1 MNGSPNMQITPDVN
15 QALANAN
22 IPLSP
27 ALTQYFQQNVTP
39 YLDQLQYQMYQTQVS
54 LQDTLQFF
62 VNQNRCQLAEIDR
75 LKQVRQTMP
84 RMFCERQIDG
94 YGVCIDHGNQTLV
107 GKLRIRS
114 VHHCYIDKDGYRKEL
129 LYVLY
134 SSMDDNIHSAVVPRD
149 KLASKNLLPLF
160 ESFQWVCKS
169 KAMANDYVAHCINN
183 FAQKRILYIS
193 EYPGFS
199 FVKSKEGST
208 LVQFCCNRNQ
218 FGMNPLKHCS
228 PYFTKKVLPSTKDRP
243 LGIKGICEKY
253 LDTDKKMMLFV
264 FSLCGLL
271 SSFFREEKYS
281 TERILTISA
290 PDAASERFATLLMQI
305 FNRGTKPLTL
315 CSNKSAVKTEL
326 LHAKDETVILSDRSI
341 IDDDKK
347 RTEMLQHILTEN
359 DSMDC
364 QPHNLAI
371 FSTHAQYLLPPEK
384 KICLTLPENFAP
396 AMTKEEE
403 AEMCDDLNY
412 LINTIA
418 SYICKNYE
426 LFRDRFKQNFIDIF
440 NSEFEQYSPYF
451 QGKSKEIITAGAL
464 LDTVYFCVIDCILDF
479 DSQPIAPLIYSILYD
494 SQTVSGTS
502 EDAVSEHFIAALND
516 AIRSGKLKILQ
527 HSKEMDFQ
535 EGTNQLIVKDKLL
548 ILEES
553 AIENV
558 LIPSMR
564 TADNTCR
571 ILKCLKACEYLHAT
585 KKNRYPLVV
594 YSHHRSLRPALI
606 ALKSDRILD
615 SDVELMIEESRYA
628 EWYSTAP
635 APEHFIPL
643 TENRIGGVS
652 YQVFDEKRK
661 DNMHF
666 FALGKS
672 GSGKTHCLTERMV
685 SLQKL
690 HRPVIVFDTSESF
703 TEEEIL
709 EKLSV
714 GCGETAEKKVQAYI
728 AEHITFHR
736 IEEDGIPVDL
746 LKLGDSGNGE
756 DTIRKIESIVESHNP
771 NMGSKQQAAV
781 HAAISDMIQ
790 KGNVDMTS
798 LYEVLTSEQIPYDLA
813 DQLAD
818 TLSFFVNFK
827 ANDRDWG
834 ELIEES
840 KDIIIISTKAV
851 RSNGGSGLIDM
862 LLMSLYYYQQAH
874 GEKQLSVF
882 IDEIRT
888 QNLSTKGPIAKILT
902 ESRKNRMSLNFATQ
916 FLPKS
921 AQVREIMDN
930 AAIHAF
936 FPLDD
941 RTAASAAKLL
951 NIDPQALTLLETGE
965 CYIKGT
971 FYNQN
976 RQKAIPGILHGTTYR
991 NFKKAK
997 PKLHKRPFIDVPCFD
1012 EKRCNFPPAKN

>member
-1 MNGSPNMQITPDVN
+1 MNGMYGMSTAEQLIAINHMQVAANHAVPSGAMPFQEVLRVYGEDQIT
-15 QALANAN
+15 
-22 IPLSP
+22 
-27 ALTQYFQQNVTP
+27 
-39 YLDQLQYQMYQTQVS
+39 
-54 LQDTLQFF
+54 
-62 VNQNRCQLAEIDR
+62 
-75 LKQVRQTMP
+75 
-84 RMFCERQIDG
+84 
-94 YGVCIDHGNQTLV
+94 GVGSCIDYEKRKIKRI
-107 GKLRIRS
+107 GKLRIHS
-114 VHHCYIDKDGYRKEL
+114 IHHCYIDKDGQRKEF
-129 LYVLY
+129 LYVSY
-134 SSMDDNIHSAVVPRD
+134 SSMDDSTHLAVVPCD

-160 ESFQWVCKS
+160 EAFQWVCKS
-169 KAMANDYVAHCINN
+169 KAMANDYIAYCIHC
-183 FAQKRILYIS
+183 FLPKSTQYFP
-193 EYPGFS
+193 EYAGFS
-199 FVKSKEGST
+199 FIEQSENST
-208 LVQFCCNRNQ
+208 FIRFDCNRKC
-218 FGMNPLKHCS
+218 FDMKLLKHCS

-243 LGIKGICEKY
+243 LGIKEICEKY

-281 TERILTISA
+281 MERILTISA

-359 DSMDC
+359 DNMDC

-396 AMTKEEE
+396 AMTMEEE
-403 AEMCDDLNY
+403 AEMCDNLNY
-412 LINTIA
+412 LVNIII
-418 SYICKNYE
+418 SRICKSYTV
-426 LFRDRFKQNFIDIF
+426 LPGSFRDEFHEQIDLYT
-440 NSEFEQYSPYF
+440 SYF

-464 LDTVYFCVIDCILDF
+464 LDTVYSCMIACFLEF
-479 DSQPIAPLIYSILYD
+479 DSQPITPLIYSILYN

-502 EDAVSEHFIAALND
+502 EDAVSEQFIAALND

-535 EGTNQLIVKDKLL
+535 EGTNRLIVKDKLL

-594 YSHHRSLRPALI
+594 YSNHRSLRPALI

-628 EWYSTAP
+628 EWYSTAT
-635 APEHFIPL
+635 APKHFIPL

>member
-1 MNGSPNMQITPDVN
+1 MNGMYGMSTAEQLIAINHMQVAANHAVPSGAMPFQEVLRVYGEDQIT
-15 QALANAN
+15 
-22 IPLSP
+22 
-27 ALTQYFQQNVTP
+27 
-39 YLDQLQYQMYQTQVS
+39 
-54 LQDTLQFF
+54 
-62 VNQNRCQLAEIDR
+62 
-75 LKQVRQTMP
+75 
-84 RMFCERQIDG
+84 
-94 YGVCIDHGNQTLV
+94 GVGSCIDYEKRKIKRI
-107 GKLRIRS
+107 GKLRIHS
-114 VHHCYIDKDGYRKEL
+114 IHHCYIDKDGQRKEF
-129 LYVLY
+129 LYVSY
-134 SSMDDNIHSAVVPRD
+134 SSMDDSTHLAVVPCD

-160 ESFQWVCKS
+160 ESFQWMCKS
-169 KAMANDYVAHCINN
+169 KAMANDYIAYCIRC
-183 FAQKRILYIS
+183 FPPKSTQYFP
-193 EYPGFS
+193 EYAGFS
-199 FVKSKEGST
+199 FIEQSENST
-208 LVQFCCNRNQ
+208 SIRFDCNRKY
-218 FGMNPLKHCS
+218 FDMKLLKHCS
-228 PYFTKKVLPSTKDRP
+228 PYFTKKVLPSIKDRP

-281 TERILTISA
+281 MERILTISA

-359 DSMDC
+359 DNMDC

-396 AMTKEEE
+396 AMTTEEE
-403 AEMCDDLNY
+403 AEMCNDLNY
-412 LINTIA
+412 LVNIII
-418 SYICKNYE
+418 SRICKSYTV
-426 LFRDRFKQNFIDIF
+426 LPGSFRDEFHEQIDLYT
-440 NSEFEQYSPYF
+440 SYF
-451 QGKSKEIITAGAL
+451 QGKSKEMIAAGAL
-464 LDTVYFCVIDCILDF
+464 LDTVYSCMIAYFLEF
-479 DSQPIAPLIYSILYD
+479 DSQPITMLIRSVLSD

-516 AIRSGKLKILQ
+516 AIRSGKLKILR

-553 AIENV
+553 AMENV

-594 YSHHRSLRPALI
+594 YSNHRSLRPALI

-714 GCGETAEKKVQAYI
+714 GCGETAEKDVRAYI

-746 LKLGDSGNGE
+746 LKLDDSGNGE

-790 KGNVDMTS
+790 KGNVNMTS
-798 LYEVLTSEQIPYDLA
+798 LYKVLTSEQIPYDLA

-921 AQVREIMDN
+921 TQVREIMDN

-991 NFKKAK
+991 NFKKSK
-997 PKLHKRPFIDVPCFD
+997 PESSSHSFIDVPCFD

>member
-1 MNGSPNMQITPDVN
+1 MNGMYGMSTAEQLIAINHMQVAANHAVPSGAMPFQEVLRVYGEDQIT
-15 QALANAN
+15 
-22 IPLSP
+22 
-27 ALTQYFQQNVTP
+27 
-39 YLDQLQYQMYQTQVS
+39 
-54 LQDTLQFF
+54 
-62 VNQNRCQLAEIDR
+62 
-75 LKQVRQTMP
+75 
-84 RMFCERQIDG
+84 
-94 YGVCIDHGNQTLV
+94 GVGSCIDYEKRKIKRI
-107 GKLRIRS
+107 GKLRIHS
-114 VHHCYIDKDGYRKEL
+114 IHHCYIDKDGQRKEF
-129 LYVLY
+129 LYVSY
-134 SSMDDNIHSAVVPRD
+134 SSMDDSTHLAVVPCD

-160 ESFQWVCKS
+160 EAFQWVCKS
-169 KAMANDYVAHCINN
+169 KAMANDYIAYCIHC
-183 FAQKRILYIS
+183 FLPKSTQYFP
-193 EYPGFS
+193 EYAGFS
-199 FVKSKEGST
+199 FIEQSENST
-208 LVQFCCNRNQ
+208 FIRFDCNRKC
-218 FGMNPLKHCS
+218 FDMKLLKHCS

-271 SSFFREEKYS
+271 SSFFRKEKYS
-281 TERILTISA
+281 MERILTISA

-359 DSMDC
+359 DNMDC

-396 AMTKEEE
+396 AMTTEEE

-412 LINTIA
+412 LVNIII
-418 SYICKNYE
+418 SRICKSYTV
-426 LFRDRFKQNFIDIF
+426 LPGSFRDEFHEQIDLYT
-440 NSEFEQYSPYF
+440 SYF
-451 QGKSKEIITAGAL
+451 QGKSKEIIAAGAL
-464 LDTVYFCVIDCILDF
+464 LDTVYFCVINCILEF
-479 DSQPIAPLIYSILYD
+479 DSQPITPLIYSILYD

-502 EDAVSEHFIAALND
+502 EDAVSEQFIAALND
-516 AIRSGKLKILQ
+516 AIRSGKLKILR

-553 AIENV
+553 AMENV

-594 YSHHRSLRPALI
+594 YSNHRSLRPALI

-643 TENRIGGVS
+643 TENCIGGVS

-714 GCGETAEKKVQAYI
+714 GCGETAEQDVRAYI
-728 AEHITFHR
+728 AKHITFHR

-790 KGNVDMTS
+790 NGNVDMAS

-840 KDIIIISTKAV
+840 KDIIIISTKDYT
-851 RSNGGSGLIDM
+851 SI
-862 LLMSLYYYQQAH
+862 
-874 GEKQLSVF
+874 
-882 IDEIRT
+882 
-888 QNLSTKGPIAKILT
+888 IL
-902 ESRKNRMSLNFATQ
+902 F
-916 FLPKS
+916 
-921 AQVREIMDN
+921 
-930 AAIHAF
+930 
-936 FPLDD
+936 
-941 RTAASAAKLL
+941 
-951 NIDPQALTLLETGE
+951 
-965 CYIKGT
+965 
-971 FYNQN
+971 
-976 RQKAIPGILHGTTYR
+976 
-991 NFKKAK
+991 
-997 PKLHKRPFIDVPCFD
+997 HK
-1012 EKRCNFPPAKN
+1012 

>member
-1 MNGSPNMQITPDVN
+1 MNGMYGMSTAEQLIAINHMQVAANHAVPSGAMPFQEVLRVYGEDQIT
-15 QALANAN
+15 
-22 IPLSP
+22 
-27 ALTQYFQQNVTP
+27 
-39 YLDQLQYQMYQTQVS
+39 
-54 LQDTLQFF
+54 
-62 VNQNRCQLAEIDR
+62 
-75 LKQVRQTMP
+75 
-84 RMFCERQIDG
+84 
-94 YGVCIDHGNQTLV
+94 GVGSCIDQEKRKIKRI
-107 GKLRIRS
+107 GKLRIHS
-114 VHHCYIDKDGYRKEL
+114 IHHCYIDKDGQRKEF
-129 LYVLY
+129 LYVSY
-134 SSMDDNIHSAVVPRD
+134 SSMDDSTHLAVVPCD

-160 ESFQWVCKS
+160 ESFQWMCKS
-169 KAMANDYVAHCINN
+169 KAMANDYIAYCIRC
-183 FAQKRILYIS
+183 FPPKSTQYFP
-193 EYPGFS
+193 EYAGFS
-199 FVKSKEGST
+199 FIEQSENST
-208 LVQFCCNRNQ
+208 SIRFDCNRKC
-218 FGMNPLKHCS
+218 FDMKLLKHCS

-281 TERILTISA
+281 MERILTISA

-315 CSNKSAVKTEL
+315 CSNKSAVKMEL

-396 AMTKEEE
+396 AMTTEEE

-412 LINTIA
+412 LVNFII
-418 SYICKNYE
+418 SCICKSYTV
-426 LFRDRFKQNFIDIF
+426 LPGAFRDEFHEQIDLYT
-440 NSEFEQYSPYF
+440 SYF
-451 QGKSKEIITAGAL
+451 QDKSKEIITAGAL
-464 LDTVYFCVIDCILDF
+464 LDTVYSCMIACFLDF
-479 DSQPIAPLIYSILYD
+479 DSQPIAPLIYPILYD

-516 AIRSGKLKILQ
+516 AIRSGKLKILR

-594 YSHHRSLRPALI
+594 YSNHRSLRPALI

-643 TENRIGGVS
+643 TENCIGGVS

-714 GCGETAEKKVQAYI
+714 GCGETAEQDVRAYI
-728 AEHITFHR
+728 AKHITFHR

-790 KGNVDMTS
+790 KGNVDMAS

-840 KDIIIISTKAV
+840 KDIII
-851 RSNGGSGLIDM
+851 
-862 LLMSLYYYQQAH
+862 
-874 GEKQLSVF
+874 
-882 IDEIRT
+882 
-888 QNLSTKGPIAKILT
+888 
-902 ESRKNRMSLNFATQ
+902 
-916 FLPKS
+916 
-921 AQVREIMDN
+921 
-930 AAIHAF
+930 
-936 FPLDD
+936 
-941 RTAASAAKLL
+941 
-951 NIDPQALTLLETGE
+951 
-965 CYIKGT
+965 
-971 FYNQN
+971 
-976 RQKAIPGILHGTTYR
+976 
-991 NFKKAK
+991 KK
-997 PKLHKRPFIDVPCFD
+997 H
-1012 EKRCNFPPAKN
+1012 

>member
-1 MNGSPNMQITPDVN
+1 MNGMYGMSTAEQLIAINHMQVAANHAVPSGAMPFQEVLRVYGEDQIT
-15 QALANAN
+15 
-22 IPLSP
+22 
-27 ALTQYFQQNVTP
+27 
-39 YLDQLQYQMYQTQVS
+39 
-54 LQDTLQFF
+54 
-62 VNQNRCQLAEIDR
+62 
-75 LKQVRQTMP
+75 
-84 RMFCERQIDG
+84 
-94 YGVCIDHGNQTLV
+94 GVGSCIDYEKRKIKRI
-107 GKLRIRS
+107 GKLRIHS
-114 VHHCYIDKDGYRKEL
+114 IHHCYIDKDGQRKEF
-129 LYVLY
+129 LYVSY
-134 SSMDDNIHSAVVPRD
+134 SSMDDSTHLAVVPCD

-160 ESFQWVCKS
+160 ESFQWMCKS
-169 KAMANDYVAHCINN
+169 KAMANDYIAYCIRC
-183 FAQKRILYIS
+183 FPPQSTQYFP
-193 EYPGFS
+193 EYAGFS
-199 FVKSKEGST
+199 FIEQSENST
-208 LVQFCCNRNQ
+208 FIRFDCNRKC
-218 FGMNPLKHCS
+218 FDMKLLKHCS

-281 TERILTISA
+281 MERILTISA

-359 DSMDC
+359 DNMDC

-384 KICLTLPENFAP
+384 KICLTLPKNFAP
-396 AMTKEEE
+396 AMTTEEE

-412 LINTIA
+412 LVNIII
-418 SYICKNYE
+418 SRICKSYTV
-426 LFRDRFKQNFIDIF
+426 LPGSFRDEFHEQIDLYT
-440 NSEFEQYSPYF
+440 SYF
-451 QGKSKEIITAGAL
+451 QGKSKEIITASAL
-464 LDTVYFCVIDCILDF
+464 LDTVYSCMIACFLEF
-479 DSQPIAPLIYSILYD
+479 DSQPITMLIRSVLSD

-502 EDAVSEHFIAALND
+502 EDAVSEHFIAALNY
-516 AIRSGKLKILQ
+516 AIRSGKLKILR

-553 AIENV
+553 AMENV

-635 APEHFIPL
+635 VPEHFIPL

>member
-1 MNGSPNMQITPDVN
+1 MNGMYGMYGMSTAEQLIAINHMQVAANHAVPSGAMPFQEVLRVYGEDQIT
-15 QALANAN
+15 
-22 IPLSP
+22 
-27 ALTQYFQQNVTP
+27 
-39 YLDQLQYQMYQTQVS
+39 
-54 LQDTLQFF
+54 
-62 VNQNRCQLAEIDR
+62 
-75 LKQVRQTMP
+75 
-84 RMFCERQIDG
+84 
-94 YGVCIDHGNQTLV
+94 GVGSCIDYEKRKIKRI

-114 VHHCYIDKDGYRKEL
+114 VHHCYIDKDGQRKEF
-129 LYVLY
+129 LYVSY
-134 SSMDDNIHSAVVPRD
+134 SSMDDSTHLAVVPCD

-160 ESFQWVCKS
+160 ESFQWMCKS
-169 KAMANDYVAHCINN
+169 KAMANDYIAYCIRC
-183 FAQKRILYIS
+183 FPPKSTQYFP
-193 EYPGFS
+193 EYAGFS
-199 FVKSKEGST
+199 FIEQSENST
-208 LVQFCCNRNQ
+208 SIRFDCNRKC
-218 FGMNPLKHCS
+218 FDMKLLKHCS

-281 TERILTISA
+281 MERILTISA

-315 CSNKSAVKTEL
+315 CSNKSAVKMEL

-359 DSMDC
+359 DNMDC

-396 AMTKEEE
+396 AMTTEEE

-412 LINTIA
+412 LVNFII
-418 SYICKNYE
+418 SCICKSYTV
-426 LFRDRFKQNFIDIF
+426 LPGAFRDEFHEQIDLYT
-440 NSEFEQYSPYF
+440 SYF
-451 QGKSKEIITAGAL
+451 QGKSKEMIAAGAL
-464 LDTVYFCVIDCILDF
+464 LDTVYFCVIACFLEF
-479 DSQPIAPLIYSILYD
+479 DSQPITMLIRSVLSD

-502 EDAVSEHFIAALND
+502 EDAVSEQFIAALND
-516 AIRSGKLKILQ
+516 AIRSGKLKILR

-553 AIENV
+553 AMENV

-714 GCGETAEKKVQAYI
+714 GCGETAEQDVRAYI
-728 AEHITFHR
+728 AKHITFHR

-790 KGNVDMTS
+790 KGNVDMAS

-840 KDIIIISTKAV
+840 KDIII
-851 RSNGGSGLIDM
+851 
-862 LLMSLYYYQQAH
+862 
-874 GEKQLSVF
+874 
-882 IDEIRT
+882 
-888 QNLSTKGPIAKILT
+888 
-902 ESRKNRMSLNFATQ
+902 
-916 FLPKS
+916 
-921 AQVREIMDN
+921 
-930 AAIHAF
+930 
-936 FPLDD
+936 
-941 RTAASAAKLL
+941 
-951 NIDPQALTLLETGE
+951 
-965 CYIKGT
+965 
-971 FYNQN
+971 
-976 RQKAIPGILHGTTYR
+976 
-991 NFKKAK
+991 KK
-997 PKLHKRPFIDVPCFD
+997 H
-1012 EKRCNFPPAKN
+1012 

>member
-1 MNGSPNMQITPDVN
+1 MNGMYGMSTAEQLIAINHMQVAANHAVPSGAMPFQEVLRVYGEDQIT
-15 QALANAN
+15 
-22 IPLSP
+22 
-27 ALTQYFQQNVTP
+27 
-39 YLDQLQYQMYQTQVS
+39 
-54 LQDTLQFF
+54 
-62 VNQNRCQLAEIDR
+62 
-75 LKQVRQTMP
+75 
-84 RMFCERQIDG
+84 
-94 YGVCIDHGNQTLV
+94 GVGSCIDYEKRKIKRI
-107 GKLRIRS
+107 GKLRIHS
-114 VHHCYIDKDGYRKEL
+114 IHHCYIDKDGQRKEF
-129 LYVLY
+129 LYVSY
-134 SSMDDNIHSAVVPRD
+134 SSMDDSTHLAVVPCD

-160 ESFQWVCKS
+160 ESFQWMCKS
-169 KAMANDYVAHCINN
+169 KAMANDYIAYCIRC
-183 FAQKRILYIS
+183 FPPQSTQYFP
-193 EYPGFS
+193 EYAGFS
-199 FVKSKEGST
+199 FIEQSENST
-208 LVQFCCNRNQ
+208 FIRFDCNRKC
-218 FGMNPLKHCS
+218 FDMKLLKHCS

-253 LDTDKKMMLFV
+253 HDTDKKMMLFV

-281 TERILTISA
+281 MERILTISA

-359 DSMDC
+359 DNMDC

-384 KICLTLPENFAP
+384 KICLTLPKNFAP
-396 AMTKEEE
+396 AMTTEEE

-412 LINTIA
+412 LVNIII
-418 SYICKNYE
+418 SRICKSYTV
-426 LFRDRFKQNFIDIF
+426 LPGSFRDEFHEQIDLYT
-440 NSEFEQYSPYF
+440 SYF
-451 QGKSKEIITAGAL
+451 QGKSKEIITASAL
-464 LDTVYFCVIDCILDF
+464 LDTVYSCMIACFLEF
-479 DSQPIAPLIYSILYD
+479 DSQPITMLIRSVLSD

-516 AIRSGKLKILQ
+516 AIRSGKLKILR

-553 AIENV
+553 AMENV

-635 APEHFIPL
+635 VPEHFIPL

>member
-1 MNGSPNMQITPDVN
+1 MNGMYGMSTAEQLIAINHMQVAANHAVPSGAMPFQEVLKVYGEDQITG
-15 QALANAN
+15 
-22 IPLSP
+22 I
-27 ALTQYFQQNVTP
+27 
-39 YLDQLQYQMYQTQVS
+39 
-54 LQDTLQFF
+54 
-62 VNQNRCQLAEIDR
+62 
-75 LKQVRQTMP
+75 
-84 RMFCERQIDG
+84 G
-94 YGVCIDHGNQTLV
+94 GCIDYEKRKIKRI
-107 GKLRIRS
+107 GKLRIYS
-114 VHHCYIDKDGYRKEL
+114 ICHCYIDKDGQRKEF
-129 LYVLY
+129 LYVSY
-134 SSMDDNIHSAVVPRD
+134 SSMDDSTHLAVVPCD

-160 ESFQWVCKS
+160 ESFQWMCKS
-169 KAMANDYVAHCINN
+169 KAMANDYIAY
-183 FAQKRILYIS
+183 YIRCFPPKS
-193 EYPGFS
+193 TQYFPEYAGFS
-199 FVKSKEGST
+199 FIEQSENST
-208 LVQFCCNRNQ
+208 SIRFDCNRKC
-218 FGMNPLKHCS
+218 FDMKLLKHCS

-281 TERILTISA
+281 MERILTISA

-359 DSMDC
+359 DNMDC

-403 AEMCDDLNY
+403 AEMCEDLNY
-412 LINTIA
+412 LVNIII
-418 SYICKNYE
+418 SRICKSYTV
-426 LFRDRFKQNFIDIF
+426 LPGAFRDEFHEQIDLYT
-440 NSEFEQYSPYF
+440 SYF
-451 QGKSKEIITAGAL
+451 QGKSKEIIAAGAVL
-464 LDTVYFCVIDCILDF
+464 NTVYFCVINCILDF

>member
-1 MNGSPNMQITPDVN
+1 MNGMYGMSDAERLIAVNHMQVAANHAVPSGAMPFQEVLRVYGEDQIT
-15 QALANAN
+15 
-22 IPLSP
+22 
-27 ALTQYFQQNVTP
+27 
-39 YLDQLQYQMYQTQVS
+39 
-54 LQDTLQFF
+54 
-62 VNQNRCQLAEIDR
+62 
-75 LKQVRQTMP
+75 
-84 RMFCERQIDG
+84 
-94 YGVCIDHGNQTLV
+94 GVGICIDYEKRKRI
-107 GKLRIRS
+107 GKLRIHS
-114 VHHCYIDKDGYRKEL
+114 IHHCYIDKDGQRKEF
-129 LYVLY
+129 LYVSY
-134 SSMDDNIHSAVVPRD
+134 SSMDDSTHLAVVPCD

-160 ESFQWVCKS
+160 EAFQWVCKS
-169 KAMANDYVAHCINN
+169 KAMANDYIAYCIHC
-183 FAQKRILYIS
+183 FLPKSTQYFP
-193 EYPGFS
+193 EYAGFS
-199 FVKSKEGST
+199 FIEQSENST
-208 LVQFCCNRNQ
+208 FIRFDCNRKC
-218 FGMNPLKHCS
+218 FDMKLLKHCS

-271 SSFFREEKYS
+271 SSFFRKEKYS
-281 TERILTISA
+281 MERILTISA

-359 DSMDC
+359 DNMDC

-403 AEMCDDLNY
+403 AEMCEDLNY
-412 LINTIA
+412 LVNIII
-418 SYICKNYE
+418 SRICKSYTV
-426 LFRDRFKQNFIDIF
+426 LPGSFRDEFHEQIDLYT
-440 NSEFEQYSPYF
+440 SYF
-451 QGKSKEIITAGAL
+451 QGKSKEIIAAGAL
-464 LDTVYFCVIDCILDF
+464 LDTVYFCVINCILEF
-479 DSQPIAPLIYSILYD
+479 DSQPITPLIYSILYD

-502 EDAVSEHFIAALND
+502 EDAVSEQFIAALND
-516 AIRSGKLKILQ
+516 AIRSGKLKILR

-553 AIENV
+553 AMENV

-628 EWYSTAP
+628 EWYSTAT

-709 EKLSV
+709 EKLSM
-714 GCGETAEKKVQAYI
+714 GCGETAEKDVRAYI

-771 NMGSKQQAAV
+771 NMRSKQQAAV

-790 KGNVDMTS
+790 NGNVDMAS

-813 DQLAD
+813 DQLTD

>member
-1 MNGSPNMQITPDVN
+1 MYGMSTAEQLIAINHMQVAANHAVPSGAIPFQEVLRVYGEDQIT
-15 QALANAN
+15 
-22 IPLSP
+22 
-27 ALTQYFQQNVTP
+27 
-39 YLDQLQYQMYQTQVS
+39 
-54 LQDTLQFF
+54 
-62 VNQNRCQLAEIDR
+62 
-75 LKQVRQTMP
+75 
-84 RMFCERQIDG
+84 
-94 YGVCIDHGNQTLV
+94 GVGSCIDYEKRKIKRI
-107 GKLRIRS
+107 GKLRIHN
-114 VHHCYIDKDGYRKEL
+114 VCHCYIDKDGQRKEF
-129 LYVLY
+129 LYVSY
-134 SSMDDNIHSAVVPRD
+134 SSMDDSTHLAVVPCD

-160 ESFQWVCKS
+160 ESFQWMCKS
-169 KAMANDYVAHCINN
+169 KAMANDYIAYCIRC
-183 FAQKRILYIS
+183 FPPKSTQYFP
-193 EYPGFS
+193 EYAGFS
-199 FVKSKEGST
+199 FIEQSENST
-208 LVQFCCNRNQ
+208 SIRFDCNRKC
-218 FGMNPLKHCS
+218 FDMKLRKHCS
-228 PYFTKKVLPSTKDRP
+228 PYFTKKVLPSIKDRP

-281 TERILTISA
+281 MERILTISA

-359 DSMDC
+359 DNMDC

-396 AMTKEEE
+396 AMTTEEE

-412 LINTIA
+412 LVNIII
-418 SYICKNYE
+418 SRICKSYTV
-426 LFRDRFKQNFIDIF
+426 LPGSFRDEFHEQIDLYT
-440 NSEFEQYSPYF
+440 SYF
-451 QGKSKEIITAGAL
+451 QGKSKEMIAAGAL
-464 LDTVYFCVIDCILDF
+464 LDTVYSCMIAYFLEF
-479 DSQPIAPLIYSILYD
+479 DSQPITMLIRSVLSD

-502 EDAVSEHFIAALND
+502 EDAVSEQFIAALND
-516 AIRSGKLKILQ
+516 AIRSGKLKILR

-594 YSHHRSLRPALI
+594 YSNHRSLRPALI

-714 GCGETAEKKVQAYI
+714 GCGETAEKDVRAYI

-746 LKLGDSGNGE
+746 LKLGDSGNLE

-790 KGNVDMTS
+790 NGNVDMAS

-834 ELIEES
+834 KLIEES

-921 AQVREIMDN
+921 TQVREIMDN

-951 NIDPQALTLLETGE
+951 QVDSKELTLLETGE

-991 NFKKAK
+991 NFKKSK
-997 PKLHKRPFIDVPCFD
+997 PESSSHSFIDVPCFD

>member
-1 MNGSPNMQITPDVN
+1 MNGMYGMSTAEQLIAINHMQVAANHAVPSGAMPFQEVLRVYGEDQIT
-15 QALANAN
+15 
-22 IPLSP
+22 
-27 ALTQYFQQNVTP
+27 
-39 YLDQLQYQMYQTQVS
+39 
-54 LQDTLQFF
+54 
-62 VNQNRCQLAEIDR
+62 
-75 LKQVRQTMP
+75 
-84 RMFCERQIDG
+84 
-94 YGVCIDHGNQTLV
+94 GVGNCIDYEKRKIKRI
-107 GKLRIRS
+107 GKLRIHS
-114 VHHCYIDKDGYRKEL
+114 IHHCYIDKDGQRKEF
-129 LYVLY
+129 LYVSY
-134 SSMDDNIHSAVVPRD
+134 SSMDDSTHLAVVPRD

-199 FVKSKEGST
+199 FVKSK

-218 FGMNPLKHCS
+218 FGMNLLKHCS

-281 TERILTISA
+281 MERILTISA

-359 DSMDC
+359 DNMDC

-412 LINTIA
+412 LVNIIV
-418 SYICKNYE
+418 SHICKNYE
-426 LFRDRFKQNFIDIF
+426 LFRDRFKQSFIDIF
-440 NSEFEQYSPYF
+440 NSEFKQYSPYF

-479 DSQPIAPLIYSILYD
+479 DSQPIAPLIYPILYD

-516 AIRSGKLKILQ
+516 AIRSGKLKILR

-672 GSGKTHCLTERMV
+672 GSGKTHCLTKRMV

-714 GCGETAEKKVQAYI
+714 GCGETAEQDVRAYI

-798 LYEVLTSEQIPYDLA
+798 LYKVLTSEQIPYDLA
-813 DQLAD
+813 DQLTD

-827 ANDRDWG
+827 ANDRDWD

-840 KDIIIISTKAV
+840 KDIII
-851 RSNGGSGLIDM
+851 
-862 LLMSLYYYQQAH
+862 
-874 GEKQLSVF
+874 
-882 IDEIRT
+882 
-888 QNLSTKGPIAKILT
+888 
-902 ESRKNRMSLNFATQ
+902 
-916 FLPKS
+916 
-921 AQVREIMDN
+921 
-930 AAIHAF
+930 
-936 FPLDD
+936 
-941 RTAASAAKLL
+941 
-951 NIDPQALTLLETGE
+951 
-965 CYIKGT
+965 
-971 FYNQN
+971 
-976 RQKAIPGILHGTTYR
+976 
-991 NFKKAK
+991 KK
-997 PKLHKRPFIDVPCFD
+997 H
-1012 EKRCNFPPAKN
+1012 

>member
-1 MNGSPNMQITPDVN
+1 MNGMYGMSTAEQLIAINHMQVAANHAVPSGAMPFQEVLRVYGEDQIT
-15 QALANAN
+15 
-22 IPLSP
+22 
-27 ALTQYFQQNVTP
+27 
-39 YLDQLQYQMYQTQVS
+39 
-54 LQDTLQFF
+54 
-62 VNQNRCQLAEIDR
+62 
-75 LKQVRQTMP
+75 
-84 RMFCERQIDG
+84 
-94 YGVCIDHGNQTLV
+94 GVGSCIDYEKRKIKRI
-107 GKLRIRS
+107 GKLRIHS
-114 VHHCYIDKDGYRKEL
+114 IHHCYIDKDGQRKEF
-129 LYVLY
+129 LYVSY
-134 SSMDDNIHSAVVPRD
+134 SSMDDSTHLAVVPRD

-218 FGMNPLKHCS
+218 FGMNLLKHCS

-281 TERILTISA
+281 MERILTISA

-359 DSMDC
+359 DNMDC

-396 AMTKEEE
+396 AMTTEEE

-412 LINTIA
+412 LVNFII
-418 SYICKNYE
+418 SCICKSYTV
-426 LFRDRFKQNFIDIF
+426 LPGAFRDEFHEQIDLYT
-440 NSEFEQYSPYF
+440 SYF
-451 QGKSKEIITAGAL
+451 QGKSKEMIAAGAL
-464 LDTVYFCVIDCILDF
+464 LDTVYSCMIAYFLEF
-479 DSQPIAPLIYSILYD
+479 DSQPITMLIRSVLSD

-502 EDAVSEHFIAALND
+502 EDAVSEQFIAALND
-516 AIRSGKLKILQ
+516 AIRSDKLKILR

-553 AIENV
+553 AMENV

-714 GCGETAEKKVQAYI
+714 GCGETAEKDVRAYI

-746 LKLGDSGNGE
+746 LKLGDSGNWE

-790 KGNVDMTS
+790 NGNVDMAS

-921 AQVREIMDN
+921 TQVREIMDN

-1012 EKRCNFPPAKN
+1012 KKRCNFPPAKN

>member
-1 MNGSPNMQITPDVN
+1 MNGMYGMSTAEQLIAINHMQVAANHAVPSGAMPFQEVLRVYGEDQIT
-15 QALANAN
+15 
-22 IPLSP
+22 
-27 ALTQYFQQNVTP
+27 
-39 YLDQLQYQMYQTQVS
+39 
-54 LQDTLQFF
+54 
-62 VNQNRCQLAEIDR
+62 
-75 LKQVRQTMP
+75 
-84 RMFCERQIDG
+84 
-94 YGVCIDHGNQTLV
+94 GVGSCIDQEKRKIKRI
-107 GKLRIRS
+107 GKLRIHS
-114 VHHCYIDKDGYRKEL
+114 IHHCYIDKDGQRKEF
-129 LYVLY
+129 LYVSY
-134 SSMDDNIHSAVVPRD
+134 SSMDDSTHLAVVPCD

-160 ESFQWVCKS
+160 ESFQWMCKS
-169 KAMANDYVAHCINN
+169 KAMAKDYIAYCIRC
-183 FAQKRILYIS
+183 FPPKSTQYFP
-193 EYPGFS
+193 EYAGFS
-199 FVKSKEGST
+199 FIEQSENST
-208 LVQFCCNRNQ
+208 SIRFDCNRKC
-218 FGMNPLKHCS
+218 FDMKLLKHCS

-271 SSFFREEKYS
+271 SSFFRKEKYS
-281 TERILTISA
+281 MERILTISA

-347 RTEMLQHILTEN
+347 RTEMLQYILTEN
-359 DSMDC
+359 DNMDC

-396 AMTKEEE
+396 AMTTKEE

-412 LINTIA
+412 LVNFII
-418 SYICKNYE
+418 SCICKSYTVLPGAFQDE
-426 LFRDRFKQNFIDIF
+426 FHEQIDLYT
-440 NSEFEQYSPYF
+440 SYF
-451 QGKSKEIITAGAL
+451 QGKSKEMIAAGAL
-464 LDTVYFCVIDCILDF
+464 LDTVYSCMIAYFLEF
-479 DSQPIAPLIYSILYD
+479 DSQPITMLIRSVLSD

-502 EDAVSEHFIAALND
+502 EDAVSEQFIAALND

-643 TENRIGGVS
+643 TENCIGGIS

-690 HRPVIVFDTSESF
+690 HRPVIVFDNSESF

-714 GCGETAEKKVQAYI
+714 GCGETAEKEVQAYI

-790 KGNVDMTS
+790 NGNVDMAS

-921 AQVREIMDN
+921 TQVREIMDN

>member
-1 MNGSPNMQITPDVN
+1 MNGMYGMSTAEQLIAINHMQVAANHAVPSGAMPFQEVLRVYGEDQIT
-15 QALANAN
+15 
-22 IPLSP
+22 
-27 ALTQYFQQNVTP
+27 
-39 YLDQLQYQMYQTQVS
+39 
-54 LQDTLQFF
+54 
-62 VNQNRCQLAEIDR
+62 
-75 LKQVRQTMP
+75 
-84 RMFCERQIDG
+84 
-94 YGVCIDHGNQTLV
+94 GVGSCIDYEKRKIKRI
-107 GKLRIRS
+107 GKLRIHS
-114 VHHCYIDKDGYRKEL
+114 IHNGYIDKDGQRKEF
-129 LYVLY
+129 LYVSY
-134 SSMDDNIHSAVVPRD
+134 SSMDDSTHLAVVPCD

-160 ESFQWVCKS
+160 EAFQWVCKS
-169 KAMANDYVAHCINN
+169 KAMANDYIAYCIHC
-183 FAQKRILYIS
+183 FLPKSTQYFP
-193 EYPGFS
+193 EYAGFS
-199 FVKSKEGST
+199 FIEQSENST
-208 LVQFCCNRNQ
+208 FIRFDCNRKC
-218 FGMNPLKHCS
+218 FDMKLLKHCS

-271 SSFFREEKYS
+271 SSFFRKEKYS
-281 TERILTISA
+281 MERILTISA

-359 DSMDC
+359 DNMDC

-396 AMTKEEE
+396 AMTTEEE

-412 LINTIA
+412 LVNIII
-418 SYICKNYE
+418 SRICKSYTV
-426 LFRDRFKQNFIDIF
+426 LPGSFRDEFHEQIDLYT
-440 NSEFEQYSPYF
+440 SYF
-451 QGKSKEIITAGAL
+451 QGKSKEIIAAGAL
-464 LDTVYFCVIDCILDF
+464 LDTVYFCVINCILEF
-479 DSQPIAPLIYSILYD
+479 DSQPITPLIYSILYD

-502 EDAVSEHFIAALND
+502 EDAVSEQFIAALND
-516 AIRSGKLKILQ
+516 AIRSGKLKILR

-553 AIENV
+553 AMENV

-585 KKNRYPLVV
+585 KKNRYPLMV
-594 YSHHRSLRPALI
+594 YSNHRSLRPALI

-643 TENRIGGVS
+643 TENCIGGVS

-714 GCGETAEKKVQAYI
+714 GCGETAEQDVRAYI
-728 AEHITFHR
+728 AKHITFHR

-790 KGNVDMTS
+790 NGNVDMAS

-921 AQVREIMDN
+921 TQVREIMDN

>member
-62 VNQNRCQLAEIDR
+62 VNQNRCQLAEIER

-199 FVKSKEGST
+199 FIEQSENST
-208 LVQFCCNRNQ
+208 FIRFDCNRKC
-218 FGMNPLKHCS
+218 FDMKLLKHCS

-271 SSFFREEKYS
+271 SSFFRKEKYS
-281 TERILTISA
+281 MERILTISA

-326 LHAKDETVILSDRSI
+326 LHAKDETIILSDRSI

-347 RTEMLQHILTEN
+347 RA
-359 DSMDC
+359 D
-364 QPHNLAI
+364 
-371 FSTHAQYLLPPEK
+371 
-384 KICLTLPENFAP
+384 
-396 AMTKEEE
+396 
-403 AEMCDDLNY
+403 
-412 LINTIA
+412 
-418 SYICKNYE
+418 
-426 LFRDRFKQNFIDIF
+426 
-440 NSEFEQYSPYF
+440 
-451 QGKSKEIITAGAL
+451 AL
-464 LDTVYFCVIDCILDF
+464 LDTVYSCMIAYFLEF
-479 DSQPIAPLIYSILYD
+479 DSQPITMLIRSVLSD
-494 SQTVSGTS
+494 SQTVSDTS
-502 EDAVSEHFIAALND
+502 EDAVSEQFIAALND
-516 AIRSGKLKILQ
+516 AIRSGKLKILR

-535 EGTNQLIVKDKLL
+535 EGTNQLIVKEDLL

-594 YSHHRSLRPALI
+594 YSNHRSLRPALI

-714 GCGETAEKKVQAYI
+714 GCGETAEQDVRAYI

-781 HAAISDMIQ
+781 HAVISDMIQ
-790 KGNVDMTS
+790 NGNVDMAS

-840 KDIIIISTKAV
+840 KDIII
-851 RSNGGSGLIDM
+851 
-862 LLMSLYYYQQAH
+862 
-874 GEKQLSVF
+874 
-882 IDEIRT
+882 
-888 QNLSTKGPIAKILT
+888 
-902 ESRKNRMSLNFATQ
+902 
-916 FLPKS
+916 
-921 AQVREIMDN
+921 
-930 AAIHAF
+930 
-936 FPLDD
+936 
-941 RTAASAAKLL
+941 
-951 NIDPQALTLLETGE
+951 
-965 CYIKGT
+965 
-971 FYNQN
+971 
-976 RQKAIPGILHGTTYR
+976 
-991 NFKKAK
+991 KK
-997 PKLHKRPFIDVPCFD
+997 H
-1012 EKRCNFPPAKN
+1012 

>member
-1 MNGSPNMQITPDVN
+1 MNGMYGMSTAEQLIAINHMQVAANHAVPSGAMPFQEVLRVYGEDQIT
-15 QALANAN
+15 
-22 IPLSP
+22 
-27 ALTQYFQQNVTP
+27 
-39 YLDQLQYQMYQTQVS
+39 
-54 LQDTLQFF
+54 
-62 VNQNRCQLAEIDR
+62 
-75 LKQVRQTMP
+75 
-84 RMFCERQIDG
+84 
-94 YGVCIDHGNQTLV
+94 GVGSCIDQEKRKIKRI
-107 GKLRIRS
+107 GKLRIHS
-114 VHHCYIDKDGYRKEL
+114 IHHCYIDKDGQRKEF
-129 LYVLY
+129 LYVSY
-134 SSMDDNIHSAVVPRD
+134 SSMDDSTHLAVVPCD

-160 ESFQWVCKS
+160 ESFQWMCKS
-169 KAMANDYVAHCINN
+169 KAMANDYIAYCIRC
-183 FAQKRILYIS
+183 FPPKSTQYFP
-193 EYPGFS
+193 EYAGFS
-199 FVKSKEGST
+199 FIEQSENST
-208 LVQFCCNRNQ
+208 SIRFDCNRKC
-218 FGMNPLKHCS
+218 FDMKLLKHCS

-271 SSFFREEKYS
+271 SSFFRKEKYS
-281 TERILTISA
+281 MERILTISA

-347 RTEMLQHILTEN
+347 RTEMLQYILTEN
-359 DSMDC
+359 DNMDC

-396 AMTKEEE
+396 AMTTKEE

-412 LINTIA
+412 LVNFII
-418 SYICKNYE
+418 SCICKSYTVLPGAFQDE
-426 LFRDRFKQNFIDIF
+426 FHEQIDLYT
-440 NSEFEQYSPYF
+440 SYF
-451 QGKSKEIITAGAL
+451 QGKSKEMIAAGAL
-464 LDTVYFCVIDCILDF
+464 LDTVYSCMIAYFLEF
-479 DSQPIAPLIYSILYD
+479 DSQPITMLIRSVLSD

-502 EDAVSEHFIAALND
+502 EDAVSEQFIAALND

-643 TENRIGGVS
+643 TENCIGGIS

-690 HRPVIVFDTSESF
+690 HRPVIVFDNSESF

-714 GCGETAEKKVQAYI
+714 GCGETAEKEVQAYI

-790 KGNVDMTS
+790 KGNVDMAS

-840 KDIIIISTKAV
+840 KDIII
-851 RSNGGSGLIDM
+851 
-862 LLMSLYYYQQAH
+862 
-874 GEKQLSVF
+874 
-882 IDEIRT
+882 
-888 QNLSTKGPIAKILT
+888 
-902 ESRKNRMSLNFATQ
+902 
-916 FLPKS
+916 
-921 AQVREIMDN
+921 
-930 AAIHAF
+930 
-936 FPLDD
+936 
-941 RTAASAAKLL
+941 
-951 NIDPQALTLLETGE
+951 
-965 CYIKGT
+965 
-971 FYNQN
+971 
-976 RQKAIPGILHGTTYR
+976 
-991 NFKKAK
+991 KK
-997 PKLHKRPFIDVPCFD
+997 H
-1012 EKRCNFPPAKN
+1012 

>member
-1 MNGSPNMQITPDVN
+1 MNGMYGMSTAEQLIAVNHMQVAANHAVPSGAMPFQEVLRVYGEDQIT
-15 QALANAN
+15 
-22 IPLSP
+22 
-27 ALTQYFQQNVTP
+27 
-39 YLDQLQYQMYQTQVS
+39 
-54 LQDTLQFF
+54 
-62 VNQNRCQLAEIDR
+62 
-75 LKQVRQTMP
+75 
-84 RMFCERQIDG
+84 
-94 YGVCIDHGNQTLV
+94 GVGSCIDYEKRKIKRI
-107 GKLRIRS
+107 GKLRIHS
-114 VHHCYIDKDGYRKEL
+114 IHHCYIDKDGQRKEF
-129 LYVLY
+129 LYVSY
-134 SSMDDNIHSAVVPRD
+134 SSMDDSTHLAVVPCD

-160 ESFQWVCKS
+160 ESFQWMCKS
-169 KAMANDYVAHCINN
+169 KAMANDYISYCIHC
-183 FAQKRILYIS
+183 FLPKSTQYFP
-193 EYPGFS
+193 EYAGFS
-199 FVKSKEGST
+199 FIEQSENST
-208 LVQFCCNRNQ
+208 FIRFDCNRKC
-218 FGMNPLKHCS
+218 FDMKLLKHCS
-228 PYFTKKVLPSTKDRP
+228 PYFTKKVLPSTKGRP

-281 TERILTISA
+281 MERILTISA

-305 FNRGTKPLTL
+305 YNRGTTPLTL
-315 CSNKSAVKTEL
+315 CSDKRAVRTEL

-384 KICLTLPENFAP
+384 KICLTLPENFAL

-403 AEMCDDLNY
+403 TEMCDDLNY
-412 LINTIA
+412 LVNIII
-418 SYICKNYE
+418 SRICKSYTV
-426 LFRDRFKQNFIDIF
+426 LPGSFRDEFHEQIDLYT
-440 NSEFEQYSPYF
+440 SYF
-451 QGKSKEIITAGAL
+451 QGKSKEMIAAGAL
-464 LDTVYFCVIDCILDF
+464 LDTVYSCMIACFLEF
-479 DSQPIAPLIYSILYD
+479 DSQPITMLIRSVLSD

-502 EDAVSEHFIAALND
+502 EDAVSEQFIAALND
-516 AIRSGKLKILQ
+516 AIRSDKLKILR

-714 GCGETAEKKVQAYI
+714 GCGETAEKDVRAYI

-781 HAAISDMIQ
+781 HAAISDMVQ
-790 KGNVDMTS
+790 SGNVDMAS
-798 LYEVLTSEQIPYDLA
+798 LYEMLTSEQIPYDLA

-921 AQVREIMDN
+921 TQVREIMDN

-997 PKLHKRPFIDVPCFD
+997 PKLHKRPLIDVPCFD

>member
-1 MNGSPNMQITPDVN
+1 MYETNGLSMAELLIAMNQMQAATYPMQVATYPAPAAAYPVPETTYPMPETTNYIAPNETMPFKEVLRIYNVDPLTGVGSCI
-15 QALANAN
+15 
-22 IPLSP
+22 
-27 ALTQYFQQNVTP
+27 
-39 YLDQLQYQMYQTQVS
+39 DQEKRKIKT
-54 LQDTLQFF
+54 
-62 VNQNRCQLAEIDR
+62 IGR
-75 LKQVRQTMP
+75 LKIYKI
-84 RMFCERQIDG
+84 C
-94 YGVCIDHGNQTLV
+94 
-107 GKLRIRS
+107 
-114 VHHCYIDKDGYRKEL
+114 HCYIDKDGQRKEF
-129 LYVLY
+129 LYVSY
-134 SSMDDNIHSAVVPRD
+134 SSMDDSTHLAVVPCD

-160 ESFQWVCKS
+160 ESFQWMCKS
-169 KAMANDYVAHCINN
+169 KAMANDYIAYCIRC
-183 FAQKRILYIS
+183 FPPKSTQYFP
-193 EYPGFS
+193 EYAGFS
-199 FVKSKEGST
+199 FIEQSENST
-208 LVQFCCNRNQ
+208 SIRFDCNRKC
-218 FGMNPLKHCS
+218 FDMKLLKHCS

-281 TERILTISA
+281 MERILTISA

-347 RTEMLQHILTEN
+347 R
-359 DSMDC
+359 
-364 QPHNLAI
+364 
-371 FSTHAQYLLPPEK
+371 
-384 KICLTLPENFAP
+384 
-396 AMTKEEE
+396 
-403 AEMCDDLNY
+403 
-412 LINTIA
+412 
-418 SYICKNYE
+418 
-426 LFRDRFKQNFIDIF
+426 
-440 NSEFEQYSPYF
+440 
-451 QGKSKEIITAGAL
+451 AGAVL
-464 LDTVYFCVIDCILDF
+464 NTVYFCVINCILDF

-502 EDAVSEHFIAALND
+502 EDAVSEQFIAALND
-516 AIRSGKLKILQ
+516 AIRSGKLKILR
-527 HSKEMDFQ
+527 HSKEIDFQ
-535 EGTNQLIVKDKLL
+535 EGTNQLIVKEDLL

-594 YSHHRSLRPALI
+594 YSNHRSLRPALI

-643 TENRIGGVS
+643 TENRIGGVP

-672 GSGKTHCLTERMV
+672 GSGKTHCLTKRMV

-714 GCGETAEKKVQAYI
+714 GCGETAEQDVRAYI
-728 AEHITFHR
+728 AKHITFHR

-790 KGNVDMTS
+790 KGNVDMAS

-840 KDIIIISTKAV
+840 KDIII
-851 RSNGGSGLIDM
+851 
-862 LLMSLYYYQQAH
+862 
-874 GEKQLSVF
+874 
-882 IDEIRT
+882 
-888 QNLSTKGPIAKILT
+888 
-902 ESRKNRMSLNFATQ
+902 
-916 FLPKS
+916 
-921 AQVREIMDN
+921 
-930 AAIHAF
+930 
-936 FPLDD
+936 
-941 RTAASAAKLL
+941 
-951 NIDPQALTLLETGE
+951 
-965 CYIKGT
+965 
-971 FYNQN
+971 
-976 RQKAIPGILHGTTYR
+976 
-991 NFKKAK
+991 KK
-997 PKLHKRPFIDVPCFD
+997 H
-1012 EKRCNFPPAKN
+1012 

>member
-1 MNGSPNMQITPDVN
+1 MNGMYGMSTAEQLIAINHMQVAANHAVPSGAMPFQEVLRVYGEDQIT
-15 QALANAN
+15 
-22 IPLSP
+22 
-27 ALTQYFQQNVTP
+27 
-39 YLDQLQYQMYQTQVS
+39 
-54 LQDTLQFF
+54 
-62 VNQNRCQLAEIDR
+62 
-75 LKQVRQTMP
+75 
-84 RMFCERQIDG
+84 
-94 YGVCIDHGNQTLV
+94 GVGSCIDYEKRKIKRI
-107 GKLRIRS
+107 GKLRIHS
-114 VHHCYIDKDGYRKEL
+114 IHHCYIDKDGQRKEF
-129 LYVLY
+129 LYVSY
-134 SSMDDNIHSAVVPRD
+134 SSMDDSTHLAVVPCD

-160 ESFQWVCKS
+160 ESFQWMCKS
-169 KAMANDYVAHCINN
+169 KAMANDYIAYCIRC
-183 FAQKRILYIS
+183 FPPQSTQYFP
-193 EYPGFS
+193 EYAGFS
-199 FVKSKEGST
+199 FIEQSENST
-208 LVQFCCNRNQ
+208 FIRFDMKL
-218 FGMNPLKHCS
+218 LKHCS

-281 TERILTISA
+281 MERILTISA

-359 DSMDC
+359 DNMDC

-384 KICLTLPENFAP
+384 KICLTLPKNFAP
-396 AMTKEEE
+396 AMTTEEE

-412 LINTIA
+412 LVNIII
-418 SYICKNYE
+418 SRICKSYTV
-426 LFRDRFKQNFIDIF
+426 LPGSFRDEFHEQIDLYT
-440 NSEFEQYSPYF
+440 SYF
-451 QGKSKEIITAGAL
+451 QGKSKEIITASAL
-464 LDTVYFCVIDCILDF
+464 LDTVYSCMIACFLEF
-479 DSQPIAPLIYSILYD
+479 DSQPITMLIRSVLSD

-516 AIRSGKLKILQ
+516 AIRSGKLKILR

-553 AIENV
+553 AMENV

-635 APEHFIPL
+635 VPEHFIPL

>member
-1 MNGSPNMQITPDVN
+1 MNGMYGMSTAEQLIAINHMQVAANHAVPSGAIPFQEVLRVYGEDQIT
-15 QALANAN
+15 
-22 IPLSP
+22 
-27 ALTQYFQQNVTP
+27 
-39 YLDQLQYQMYQTQVS
+39 
-54 LQDTLQFF
+54 
-62 VNQNRCQLAEIDR
+62 
-75 LKQVRQTMP
+75 
-84 RMFCERQIDG
+84 
-94 YGVCIDHGNQTLV
+94 GVGSCIDYEKRKIKRI
-107 GKLRIRS
+107 GKLRIHN
-114 VHHCYIDKDGYRKEL
+114 VCHCYIDKDGQRKEF
-129 LYVLY
+129 LYVSY
-134 SSMDDNIHSAVVPRD
+134 SSMDDSTHLAVVPCD

-160 ESFQWVCKS
+160 ESFQWMCKS
-169 KAMANDYVAHCINN
+169 KAMANDYIAYCIRC
-183 FAQKRILYIS
+183 FPPKSTQYFP
-193 EYPGFS
+193 EYAGFS
-199 FVKSKEGST
+199 FIEQSENST
-208 LVQFCCNRNQ
+208 SIRFDCNRKC
-218 FGMNPLKHCS
+218 FDMKLRKHCS
-228 PYFTKKVLPSTKDRP
+228 PYFTKKVLPSIKDRP

-281 TERILTISA
+281 MERILTISA

-396 AMTKEEE
+396 AMTTEEE

-412 LINTIA
+412 LVNIII
-418 SYICKNYE
+418 SRICKSYTV
-426 LFRDRFKQNFIDIF
+426 LPGSFRDEFHEQIDLYT
-440 NSEFEQYSPYF
+440 SYF
-451 QGKSKEIITAGAL
+451 QGKSKEMIAAGAL
-464 LDTVYFCVIDCILDF
+464 LDTVYSCMIAYFLEF
-479 DSQPIAPLIYSILYD
+479 DSQPITMLIRSVLSD

-502 EDAVSEHFIAALND
+502 EDAVSEQFIAALND
-516 AIRSGKLKILQ
+516 AIRSGKLKILR

-594 YSHHRSLRPALI
+594 YSNHRSLRPALI

-714 GCGETAEKKVQAYI
+714 GCGETAEKDVRAYI

-746 LKLGDSGNGE
+746 LKLGDSGNLE

-790 KGNVDMTS
+790 NGNVDMAS

-834 ELIEES
+834 KLIEES

-921 AQVREIMDN
+921 TQVREIMDN

-951 NIDPQALTLLETGE
+951 QVDSKELTLLETGE

-991 NFKKAK
+991 NFKKSK
-997 PKLHKRPFIDVPCFD
+997 PESSSHSFIDVPCFD

>member
-1 MNGSPNMQITPDVN
+1 MNGMYGMSTAEQLIAINHMQVAANHAVPSGAMPFQEVLRVYGEDQIT
-15 QALANAN
+15 
-22 IPLSP
+22 
-27 ALTQYFQQNVTP
+27 
-39 YLDQLQYQMYQTQVS
+39 
-54 LQDTLQFF
+54 
-62 VNQNRCQLAEIDR
+62 
-75 LKQVRQTMP
+75 
-84 RMFCERQIDG
+84 
-94 YGVCIDHGNQTLV
+94 GVGSCIDYEKRKIKRI
-107 GKLRIRS
+107 GKLRIHS
-114 VHHCYIDKDGYRKEL
+114 IHHCYIDKDGQRKEF
-129 LYVLY
+129 LYVSY
-134 SSMDDNIHSAVVPRD
+134 SSMDDSTHLAVVPCD

-160 ESFQWVCKS
+160 EAFQWVCKS
-169 KAMANDYVAHCINN
+169 KAMANDYIAYCIHC
-183 FAQKRILYIS
+183 FLPKSTQYFP
-193 EYPGFS
+193 EYAGFS
-199 FVKSKEGST
+199 FIEQSENST
-208 LVQFCCNRNQ
+208 FIRFDCNRKC
-218 FGMNPLKHCS
+218 FDMKLLKHCS

-271 SSFFREEKYS
+271 SSFFRKEKYS
-281 TERILTISA
+281 MERILTISA

-359 DSMDC
+359 DNMDC

-396 AMTKEEE
+396 AMTTEEE

-412 LINTIA
+412 LVNIII
-418 SYICKNYE
+418 SRICKSYTV
-426 LFRDRFKQNFIDIF
+426 LPGSFRDEFHEQIDLYT
-440 NSEFEQYSPYF
+440 SYF
-451 QGKSKEIITAGAL
+451 QGKSKEIIAAGAL
-464 LDTVYFCVIDCILDF
+464 LDTVYFCVINCILEF
-479 DSQPIAPLIYSILYD
+479 DSQPITPLIYSILYD

-502 EDAVSEHFIAALND
+502 EDAVSEQFIAALND
-516 AIRSGKLKILQ
+516 AIRSGKLKILR

-553 AIENV
+553 AMENV

-585 KKNRYPLVV
+585 KKNRYPLMV
-594 YSHHRSLRPALI
+594 YSNHRSLRPALI

-643 TENRIGGVS
+643 TENCIGGVS

-714 GCGETAEKKVQAYI
+714 GCGETAEQDVRAYI
-728 AEHITFHR
+728 AKHITFHR

-790 KGNVDMTS
+790 NSNVDMAS

-921 AQVREIMDN
+921 TQVREIMDN

>member
-1 MNGSPNMQITPDVN
+1 MYGMSTAEQLIAINHMQVAANHAVPSGAMPFQEVLRVYGEDQIT
-15 QALANAN
+15 
-22 IPLSP
+22 
-27 ALTQYFQQNVTP
+27 
-39 YLDQLQYQMYQTQVS
+39 
-54 LQDTLQFF
+54 
-62 VNQNRCQLAEIDR
+62 
-75 LKQVRQTMP
+75 
-84 RMFCERQIDG
+84 
-94 YGVCIDHGNQTLV
+94 GVGSCIDQEKRKIKRI
-107 GKLRIRS
+107 GKLRIHS
-114 VHHCYIDKDGYRKEL
+114 IHHCYIDKDGQRKEF
-129 LYVLY
+129 LYVSY
-134 SSMDDNIHSAVVPRD
+134 SSMDDSTHLAVVPCD

-160 ESFQWVCKS
+160 ESFQWMCKS
-169 KAMANDYVAHCINN
+169 KAMANDYIAYCIRC
-183 FAQKRILYIS
+183 FPPKSTQYFP
-193 EYPGFS
+193 EYAGFS
-199 FVKSKEGST
+199 FIEQSENST
-208 LVQFCCNRNQ
+208 SIRFDCNRKC
-218 FGMNPLKHCS
+218 FDMKLLKHCS

-271 SSFFREEKYS
+271 SSFFRKEKYS
-281 TERILTISA
+281 MERILTISA

-347 RTEMLQHILTEN
+347 RTEMLQYILTEN
-359 DSMDC
+359 DNMDC

-396 AMTKEEE
+396 AMTTKEE

-412 LINTIA
+412 LVNFII
-418 SYICKNYE
+418 SCICKSYTVLPGAFQDE
-426 LFRDRFKQNFIDIF
+426 FHEQIDLYT
-440 NSEFEQYSPYF
+440 SYF
-451 QGKSKEIITAGAL
+451 QGKSKEMIAAGAL
-464 LDTVYFCVIDCILDF
+464 LDTVYSCMIAYFLEF
-479 DSQPIAPLIYSILYD
+479 DSQPITMLIRSVLSD

-502 EDAVSEHFIAALND
+502 EDAVSEQFIAALND
-516 AIRSGKLKILQ
+516 AIRSDKLKILR

-553 AIENV
+553 AMENV

-594 YSHHRSLRPALI
+594 YSNHRSLRPALI

-714 GCGETAEKKVQAYI
+714 GCGETAEQDVRAYI
-728 AEHITFHR
+728 AKHITFHR

-790 KGNVDMTS
+790 KGNVDMAS

-840 KDIIIISTKAV
+840 KDIII
-851 RSNGGSGLIDM
+851 
-862 LLMSLYYYQQAH
+862 
-874 GEKQLSVF
+874 
-882 IDEIRT
+882 
-888 QNLSTKGPIAKILT
+888 
-902 ESRKNRMSLNFATQ
+902 
-916 FLPKS
+916 
-921 AQVREIMDN
+921 
-930 AAIHAF
+930 
-936 FPLDD
+936 
-941 RTAASAAKLL
+941 
-951 NIDPQALTLLETGE
+951 
-965 CYIKGT
+965 
-971 FYNQN
+971 
-976 RQKAIPGILHGTTYR
+976 
-991 NFKKAK
+991 KK
-997 PKLHKRPFIDVPCFD
+997 H
-1012 EKRCNFPPAKN
+1012 

>member
-62 VNQNRCQLAEIDR
+62 VNQNRCQLAEIER

-107 GKLRIRS
+107 GKLRIHS
-114 VHHCYIDKDGYRKEL
+114 VCHCHIDKDGYRKEL

-134 SSMDDNIHSAVVPRD
+134 FSTDDNIHSAVVPRD

-199 FVKSKEGST
+199 FAKNKEGRT
-208 LVQFCCNRNQ
+208 LVQFCCNKNQ
-218 FGMNPLKHCS
+218 SGMNLLKHCS

-281 TERILTISA
+281 MERILTISA

-359 DSMDC
+359 DNMDC

-396 AMTKEEE
+396 AMTTEEE
-403 AEMCDDLNY
+403 AEMCNDLNY
-412 LINTIA
+412 LVNIII
-418 SYICKNYE
+418 SRICKSYTV
-426 LFRDRFKQNFIDIF
+426 LPGSFRDEFHEQIDLYT
-440 NSEFEQYSPYF
+440 SYF

-464 LDTVYFCVIDCILDF
+464 LDTVYSCMIACFLEF
-479 DSQPIAPLIYSILYD
+479 DSQPITMLIRSVLSD
-494 SQTVSGTS
+494 SQTVSSTS
-502 EDAVSEHFIAALND
+502 EDAVSEQFIAALND
-516 AIRSGKLKILQ
+516 AIRSGKLKILR

-553 AIENV
+553 AMENV

-606 ALKSDRILD
+606 AMKSDRILD

-628 EWYSTAP
+628 EWYSTAT

-672 GSGKTHCLTERMV
+672 GSSKTHCLTERMV

-714 GCGETAEKKVQAYI
+714 GCGETAEQDVRAYI
-728 AEHITFHR
+728 AEHITFHC

-746 LKLGDSGNGE
+746 LKLSDSGNAE

-771 NMGSKQQAAV
+771 NLGRKQQAAV

-790 KGNVDMTS
+790 SGNVDMAS

-921 AQVREIMDN
+921 TQVREIMDN

-951 NIDPQALTLLETGE
+951 QVDSKELTLLETGE

-991 NFKKAK
+991 NFKKSK
-997 PKLHKRPFIDVPCFD
+997 PESSSHSFIDVPCFD
-1012 EKRCNFPPAKN
+1012 EKRYNFPPAKN

>member
-62 VNQNRCQLAEIDR
+62 VNQNRCQLAEIER

-199 FVKSKEGST
+199 FIEQSENST
-208 LVQFCCNRNQ
+208 FIRFDCNRKC
-218 FGMNPLKHCS
+218 FDMKLLKHCS

-271 SSFFREEKYS
+271 SSFFRKEKYS
-281 TERILTISA
+281 MERILTISA

-326 LHAKDETVILSDRSI
+326 LHAKDETIILSDRSI
-341 IDDDKK
+341 VDDDKK
-347 RTEMLQHILTEN
+347 R
-359 DSMDC
+359 
-364 QPHNLAI
+364 
-371 FSTHAQYLLPPEK
+371 
-384 KICLTLPENFAP
+384 
-396 AMTKEEE
+396 
-403 AEMCDDLNY
+403 
-412 LINTIA
+412 
-418 SYICKNYE
+418 
-426 LFRDRFKQNFIDIF
+426 
-440 NSEFEQYSPYF
+440 
-451 QGKSKEIITAGAL
+451 AGAL
-464 LDTVYFCVIDCILDF
+464 LDTVYSCMIAYFLEF
-479 DSQPIAPLIYSILYD
+479 DSQPITMLIRSVLSD

-502 EDAVSEHFIAALND
+502 EDAVSEQFIAALND
-516 AIRSGKLKILQ
+516 AIRSGKLKILR

-535 EGTNQLIVKDKLL
+535 EGTNQLIVKEDLL

-594 YSHHRSLRPALI
+594 YSNHRSLRPALI

-615 SDVELMIEESRYA
+615 SDVELMIEESR
-628 EWYSTAP
+628 
-635 APEHFIPL
+635 
-643 TENRIGGVS
+643 
-652 YQVFDEKRK
+652 
-661 DNMHF
+661 
-666 FALGKS
+666 
-672 GSGKTHCLTERMV
+672 
-685 SLQKL
+685 
-690 HRPVIVFDTSESF
+690 
-703 TEEEIL
+703 
-709 EKLSV
+709 
-714 GCGETAEKKVQAYI
+714 
-728 AEHITFHR
+728 
-736 IEEDGIPVDL
+736 
-746 LKLGDSGNGE
+746 
-756 DTIRKIESIVESHNP
+756 
-771 NMGSKQQAAV
+771 
-781 HAAISDMIQ
+781 
-790 KGNVDMTS
+790 
-798 LYEVLTSEQIPYDLA
+798 
-813 DQLAD
+813 
-818 TLSFFVNFK
+818 
-827 ANDRDWG
+827 
-834 ELIEES
+834 
-840 KDIIIISTKAV
+840 
-851 RSNGGSGLIDM
+851 
-862 LLMSLYYYQQAH
+862 
-874 GEKQLSVF
+874 
-882 IDEIRT
+882 
-888 QNLSTKGPIAKILT
+888 
-902 ESRKNRMSLNFATQ
+902 KNRMSLNFATQ

-921 AQVREIMDN
+921 TQVREIMDN

-951 NIDPQALTLLETGE
+951 NIDSKELTLLETGE

-991 NFKKAK
+991 NFKKSK
-997 PKLHKRPFIDVPCFD
+997 PESSSHSFIDVPCFD

>member
-1 MNGSPNMQITPDVN
+1 MNGMSTAEQLIAINHMQVAANQMQLAANYAAPSGATPFQEVIRVYGEDQIT
-15 QALANAN
+15 
-22 IPLSP
+22 
-27 ALTQYFQQNVTP
+27 
-39 YLDQLQYQMYQTQVS
+39 
-54 LQDTLQFF
+54 
-62 VNQNRCQLAEIDR
+62 
-75 LKQVRQTMP
+75 
-84 RMFCERQIDG
+84 
-94 YGVCIDHGNQTLV
+94 GVGSCIDYEKRKRKRIGR
-107 GKLRIRS
+107 LRIHS
-114 VHHCYIDKDGYRKEL
+114 IHHCYIDKDGQRKEF
-129 LYVLY
+129 LYVSY
-134 SSMDDNIHSAVVPRD
+134 SSMDDSTHLAVVPCD

-160 ESFQWVCKS
+160 ESFQWMCKS
-169 KAMANDYVAHCINN
+169 KAMANDYIAHCIRC
-183 FAQKRILYIS
+183 FPPKSTQYFP
-193 EYPGFS
+193 EYAGFS
-199 FVKSKEGST
+199 FIEQSENST
-208 LVQFCCNRNQ
+208 FIRFDCNRKC
-218 FGMNPLKHCS
+218 FDMKLLKHCS

-271 SSFFREEKYS
+271 SSFFRKEKYS
-281 TERILTISA
+281 MERILTISA

-315 CSNKSAVKTEL
+315 CSNKRAVKTEL

-359 DSMDC
+359 DNMDC

-384 KICLTLPENFAP
+384 KICLTLPENFAL

-403 AEMCDDLNY
+403 TEMCDDLNY
-412 LINTIA
+412 LVNIII
-418 SYICKNYE
+418 SRICKSYTV
-426 LFRDRFKQNFIDIF
+426 LPGSFRDEFHEQIDLYT
-440 NSEFEQYSPYF
+440 SYF
-451 QGKSKEIITAGAL
+451 QGKSKEMIAAGAL
-464 LDTVYFCVIDCILDF
+464 LDTVYSCMIACFLEF
-479 DSQPIAPLIYSILYD
+479 DSQPITMLIRSVLSD

-502 EDAVSEHFIAALND
+502 EDAVSEQFIAALND
-516 AIRSGKLKILQ
+516 AIRSGKLKILR

-535 EGTNQLIVKDKLL
+535 EGTNQLIVKDDLL

-553 AIENV
+553 ALENV

-714 GCGETAEKKVQAYI
+714 GCGETAEKDVRAYI

-746 LKLGDSGNGE
+746 LKLNDSGNGE

-790 KGNVDMTS
+790 NGNVDMAS

-921 AQVREIMDN
+921 TQVREIMDN

-965 CYIKGT
+965 CYIMGT

-976 RQKAIPGILHGTTYR
+976 RQKAVPGILHGTTYR

-997 PKLHKRPFIDVPCFD
+997 PKSSRHFFIDVPCFD

>member
-1 MNGSPNMQITPDVN
+1 M
-15 QALANAN
+15 
-22 IPLSP
+22 
-27 ALTQYFQQNVTP
+27 
-39 YLDQLQYQMYQTQVS
+39 
-54 LQDTLQFF
+54 
-62 VNQNRCQLAEIDR
+62 
-75 LKQVRQTMP
+75 
-84 RMFCERQIDG
+84 
-94 YGVCIDHGNQTLV
+94 
-107 GKLRIRS
+107 
-114 VHHCYIDKDGYRKEL
+114 
-129 LYVLY
+129 
-134 SSMDDNIHSAVVPRD
+134 
-149 KLASKNLLPLF
+149 
-160 ESFQWVCKS
+160 
-169 KAMANDYVAHCINN
+169 
-183 FAQKRILYIS
+183 
-193 EYPGFS
+193 
-199 FVKSKEGST
+199 
-208 LVQFCCNRNQ
+208 
-218 FGMNPLKHCS
+218 
-228 PYFTKKVLPSTKDRP
+228 
-243 LGIKGICEKY
+243 
-253 LDTDKKMMLFV
+253 
-264 FSLCGLL
+264 
-271 SSFFREEKYS
+271 
-281 TERILTISA
+281 ERILTISA

-359 DSMDC
+359 DNMDC

-384 KICLTLPENFAP
+384 KICLTLPKNFAP
-396 AMTKEEE
+396 AMTTEEE

-412 LINTIA
+412 LVNIII
-418 SYICKNYE
+418 SRICKSYTV
-426 LFRDRFKQNFIDIF
+426 LPGSFRDEFHEQIDLYT
-440 NSEFEQYSPYF
+440 SYF
-451 QGKSKEIITAGAL
+451 QGKSKEIITASAL
-464 LDTVYFCVIDCILDF
+464 LDTVYSCMIACFLEF
-479 DSQPIAPLIYSILYD
+479 DSQPITMLIRSVLSD

-516 AIRSGKLKILQ
+516 AIRSGKLKILR

-553 AIENV
+553 AMENV

-635 APEHFIPL
+635 VPEHFIPL

-714 GCGETAEKKVQAYI
+714 GCGETAEQDVRAYI

-746 LKLGDSGNGE
+746 LKLGDSGNEE

-790 KGNVDMTS
+790 KGNVDMAS

-840 KDIIIISTKAV
+840 KNIIIISTKAV

-921 AQVREIMDN
+921 TQVREIMDN

-951 NIDPQALTLLETGE
+951 QVDSKELTLLETGE

>member
-1 MNGSPNMQITPDVN
+1 MNGMYGMSTAEQLIAINHMQVAANHAVPSGAMPFQEVLRVYGEDQITG
-15 QALANAN
+15 
-22 IPLSP
+22 I
-27 ALTQYFQQNVTP
+27 
-39 YLDQLQYQMYQTQVS
+39 
-54 LQDTLQFF
+54 
-62 VNQNRCQLAEIDR
+62 
-75 LKQVRQTMP
+75 
-84 RMFCERQIDG
+84 G
-94 YGVCIDHGNQTLV
+94 GCIDYEKRKIKRI
-107 GKLRIRS
+107 GKLRIYS
-114 VHHCYIDKDGYRKEL
+114 ICHCYIDKDGQQKEF

-134 SSMDDNIHSAVVPRD
+134 SSTDDNTHLAVVPCD

-160 ESFQWVCKS
+160 EAFQWVCKS
-169 KAMANDYVAHCINN
+169 KAMANDYIAYCIHC
-183 FAQKRILYIS
+183 FLPKSTQYFP
-193 EYPGFS
+193 EYAGFS
-199 FVKSKEGST
+199 FIEQSENST
-208 LVQFCCNRNQ
+208 FIRFDCNRKC
-218 FGMNPLKHCS
+218 FDMKLLKHCS

-271 SSFFREEKYS
+271 SSFFRKEKYS
-281 TERILTISA
+281 MERILTISA

-359 DSMDC
+359 DNMDC

-396 AMTKEEE
+396 AMTTEEE

-412 LINTIA
+412 LVNIII
-418 SYICKNYE
+418 SRICKSYTV
-426 LFRDRFKQNFIDIF
+426 LPGSFRDEFHEQIDLYT
-440 NSEFEQYSPYF
+440 SYF
-451 QGKSKEIITAGAL
+451 QGKSKEIIAAGAL
-464 LDTVYFCVIDCILDF
+464 LDTVYFCVINCILEF
-479 DSQPIAPLIYSILYD
+479 DSQPITPLIYSILYD

-502 EDAVSEHFIAALND
+502 EDAVSEQFIAALND
-516 AIRSGKLKILQ
+516 AIRSGKLKILR

-553 AIENV
+553 AMENV

-594 YSHHRSLRPALI
+594 YSNHRSLRPALI

-643 TENRIGGVS
+643 TENCIGGVS

-714 GCGETAEKKVQAYI
+714 GCGETAEKEVQAYI

-771 NMGSKQQAAV
+771 NMGSKQQATV

-790 KGNVDMTS
+790 NGNVDMAS

-921 AQVREIMDN
+921 TQVREIMDN

>member
-62 VNQNRCQLAEIDR
+62 VNQNRCQLAEIER

-199 FVKSKEGST
+199 FIEQNENST
-208 LVQFCCNRNQ
+208 FIRFDCNRKC
-218 FGMNPLKHCS
+218 FDMKLLKHCS

-271 SSFFREEKYS
+271 SSFFRKEKYS
-281 TERILTISA
+281 MERILTISA

-326 LHAKDETVILSDRSI
+326 LHAKDETIILSDRSI

-347 RTEMLQHILTEN
+347 R
-359 DSMDC
+359 
-364 QPHNLAI
+364 
-371 FSTHAQYLLPPEK
+371 
-384 KICLTLPENFAP
+384 
-396 AMTKEEE
+396 
-403 AEMCDDLNY
+403 
-412 LINTIA
+412 
-418 SYICKNYE
+418 
-426 LFRDRFKQNFIDIF
+426 
-440 NSEFEQYSPYF
+440 
-451 QGKSKEIITAGAL
+451 AGAL
-464 LDTVYFCVIDCILDF
+464 LDTVYSCMIAYFLEF
-479 DSQPIAPLIYSILYD
+479 DSQPITMLIRSVLSD
-494 SQTVSGTS
+494 SQTVSDTS
-502 EDAVSEHFIAALND
+502 EDAVSEQFIAALND
-516 AIRSGKLKILQ
+516 AIRSGKLKILR

-535 EGTNQLIVKDKLL
+535 EGTNQLIVKEDLL

-594 YSHHRSLRPALI
+594 YSNHRSLRPALI

-714 GCGETAEKKVQAYI
+714 GCGETAEQDVRAYI

-781 HAAISDMIQ
+781 HAVISDMIQ
-790 KGNVDMTS
+790 NGNVDMAS

-840 KDIIIISTKAV
+840 KDIII
-851 RSNGGSGLIDM
+851 
-862 LLMSLYYYQQAH
+862 
-874 GEKQLSVF
+874 
-882 IDEIRT
+882 
-888 QNLSTKGPIAKILT
+888 
-902 ESRKNRMSLNFATQ
+902 
-916 FLPKS
+916 
-921 AQVREIMDN
+921 
-930 AAIHAF
+930 
-936 FPLDD
+936 
-941 RTAASAAKLL
+941 
-951 NIDPQALTLLETGE
+951 
-965 CYIKGT
+965 
-971 FYNQN
+971 
-976 RQKAIPGILHGTTYR
+976 
-991 NFKKAK
+991 KK
-997 PKLHKRPFIDVPCFD
+997 H
-1012 EKRCNFPPAKN
+1012 

>member
-1 MNGSPNMQITPDVN
+1 MNGMYGMSTAEQLIAINHMQVAANQMQLAANYAAPSGATPFQEVLRVYGEDQIT
-15 QALANAN
+15 
-22 IPLSP
+22 
-27 ALTQYFQQNVTP
+27 
-39 YLDQLQYQMYQTQVS
+39 
-54 LQDTLQFF
+54 
-62 VNQNRCQLAEIDR
+62 
-75 LKQVRQTMP
+75 
-84 RMFCERQIDG
+84 
-94 YGVCIDHGNQTLV
+94 GVGSCIDYEKRKIKTI
-107 GKLRIRS
+107 GKLRIHS
-114 VHHCYIDKDGYRKEL
+114 IHHCYIDKDGQRKEF
-129 LYVLY
+129 LYVSY
-134 SSMDDNIHSAVVPRD
+134 SSMDDSTHLAVVPCD

-160 ESFQWVCKS
+160 ESFQWMCKS
-169 KAMANDYVAHCINN
+169 KAMANDYIAYCIRC
-183 FAQKRILYIS
+183 FPPKSTQYFP
-193 EYPGFS
+193 EYAGFS
-199 FVKSKEGST
+199 FIEQSENST
-208 LVQFCCNRNQ
+208 SIRFDCNRKC
-218 FGMNPLKHCS
+218 FDMKLLKHCS

-281 TERILTISA
+281 MERILTISA
-290 PDAASERFATLLMQI
+290 PESERFATLLMQI
-305 FNRGTKPLTL
+305 FNRGTKPLTF
-315 CSNKSAVKTEL
+315 CSDKRAVRTEL

-426 LFRDRFKQNFIDIF
+426 LFRDTFKQSFIDIF

-464 LDTVYFCVIDCILDF
+464 LDTVYFCVINCILEF
-479 DSQPIAPLIYSILYD
+479 DSQPITPLIYSILSD

-502 EDAVSEHFIAALND
+502 EDAVSEQFIAALND
-516 AIRSGKLKILQ
+516 AIRSGKLKILR

-535 EGTNQLIVKDKLL
+535 EGTNQLIVKEDLL

-553 AIENV
+553 AMENV

-628 EWYSTAP
+628 EWYSTAT

-714 GCGETAEKKVQAYI
+714 GCGETAEQDVRAYI
-728 AEHITFHR
+728 TEHITFHR

-790 KGNVDMTS
+790 NGNVDMAS

-921 AQVREIMDN
+921 TQVREIMDN

-941 RTAASAAKLL
+941 RTAGSAAKLL
-951 NIDPQALTLLETGE
+951 NIDLQALTLLETGE

-997 PKLHKRPFIDVPCFD
+997 PKLHKRPFINVPCFD

>member
-1 MNGSPNMQITPDVN
+1 MNGMYGMSTAEQLIAINHMQVAANHAVPSGAMPFQEVLRVYGEDQIT
-15 QALANAN
+15 
-22 IPLSP
+22 
-27 ALTQYFQQNVTP
+27 
-39 YLDQLQYQMYQTQVS
+39 
-54 LQDTLQFF
+54 
-62 VNQNRCQLAEIDR
+62 
-75 LKQVRQTMP
+75 
-84 RMFCERQIDG
+84 
-94 YGVCIDHGNQTLV
+94 GVGICIDYEKRKIKRI
-107 GKLRIRS
+107 GKLRIHS
-114 VHHCYIDKDGYRKEL
+114 IHHCYIDKDGQRKEF
-129 LYVLY
+129 LYVSY
-134 SSMDDNIHSAVVPRD
+134 SSMDDSTHLAVVPCD

-160 ESFQWVCKS
+160 ESFQWMCKS
-169 KAMANDYVAHCINN
+169 KAMANDYIAYCIRC
-183 FAQKRILYIS
+183 FPPKSTQYFP
-193 EYPGFS
+193 EYAGFS
-199 FVKSKEGST
+199 FIEQSENST
-208 LVQFCCNRNQ
+208 FIRFDCNRKC
-218 FGMNPLKHCS
+218 FDMKLLKHCS

-281 TERILTISA
+281 MERILTISA

-359 DSMDC
+359 DNMDC

-396 AMTKEEE
+396 AMTTEEE
-403 AEMCDDLNY
+403 AEMCDNLNY
-412 LINTIA
+412 LVNFII
-418 SYICKNYE
+418 SCICKSYTV
-426 LFRDRFKQNFIDIF
+426 LPGAFRDEFHEQIDLYT
-440 NSEFEQYSPYF
+440 SYF
-451 QGKSKEIITAGAL
+451 QGKSKEMIAAGAL
-464 LDTVYFCVIDCILDF
+464 LDTVYSCMIAYFLEF
-479 DSQPIAPLIYSILYD
+479 DSQPITMLIRSVLSD

-502 EDAVSEHFIAALND
+502 KDAVSEQFIAALND
-516 AIRSGKLKILQ
+516 AIRSGKLKILR

-553 AIENV
+553 AMENV
-558 LIPSMR
+558 LIPFMR

-714 GCGETAEKKVQAYI
+714 GCGETAEKDVRAYI

-736 IEEDGIPVDL
+736 IEEDGIPIDL
-746 LKLGDSGNGE
+746 LKLDDSCNGE
-756 DTIRKIESIVESHNP
+756 DTIRKIESIVESHSP

-790 KGNVDMTS
+790 NGNVDMAS

-840 KDIIIISTKAV
+840 KDIII
-851 RSNGGSGLIDM
+851 
-862 LLMSLYYYQQAH
+862 
-874 GEKQLSVF
+874 
-882 IDEIRT
+882 
-888 QNLSTKGPIAKILT
+888 
-902 ESRKNRMSLNFATQ
+902 
-916 FLPKS
+916 
-921 AQVREIMDN
+921 
-930 AAIHAF
+930 
-936 FPLDD
+936 
-941 RTAASAAKLL
+941 
-951 NIDPQALTLLETGE
+951 
-965 CYIKGT
+965 
-971 FYNQN
+971 
-976 RQKAIPGILHGTTYR
+976 
-991 NFKKAK
+991 KK
-997 PKLHKRPFIDVPCFD
+997 H
-1012 EKRCNFPPAKN
+1012 

>member
-1 MNGSPNMQITPDVN
+1 MNGMYGMSTAEQLIAINHMQVAANHAVPSGAMPFQEVLRVYGEDQIT
-15 QALANAN
+15 
-22 IPLSP
+22 
-27 ALTQYFQQNVTP
+27 
-39 YLDQLQYQMYQTQVS
+39 
-54 LQDTLQFF
+54 
-62 VNQNRCQLAEIDR
+62 
-75 LKQVRQTMP
+75 
-84 RMFCERQIDG
+84 
-94 YGVCIDHGNQTLV
+94 GVGSCIDYEKRKIKRI
-107 GKLRIRS
+107 GKLRIHS
-114 VHHCYIDKDGYRKEL
+114 IHHCYIDKDGQRKEF
-129 LYVLY
+129 LYVSY
-134 SSMDDNIHSAVVPRD
+134 SSMDDSTHLAVVPCD

-160 ESFQWVCKS
+160 ESFQWMCKS
-169 KAMANDYVAHCINN
+169 KAMANDYIAYCIRC
-183 FAQKRILYIS
+183 FPPQSTQYFP
-193 EYPGFS
+193 EYAGFS
-199 FVKSKEGST
+199 FIEQSENST
-208 LVQFCCNRNQ
+208 FIRFDCNRKC
-218 FGMNPLKHCS
+218 FDMKLLKHCS

-281 TERILTISA
+281 MERILTISA

-359 DSMDC
+359 DNMDC

-384 KICLTLPENFAP
+384 KICLTLPKNFAP
-396 AMTKEEE
+396 AMTTEEE

-412 LINTIA
+412 LVNIII
-418 SYICKNYE
+418 SRICKSYTV
-426 LFRDRFKQNFIDIF
+426 LPGSFRDEFHEQIDLYT
-440 NSEFEQYSPYF
+440 SYF
-451 QGKSKEIITAGAL
+451 QGKSKEIITASAL
-464 LDTVYFCVIDCILDF
+464 LDTVYSCMIACFLEF
-479 DSQPIAPLIYSILYD
+479 DSQPITMLIRSVLSD

-516 AIRSGKLKILQ
+516 AIRSGKLKILR

-553 AIENV
+553 AMENV

-672 GSGKTHCLTERMV
+672 GSGKSHCLTERMV

-714 GCGETAEKKVQAYI
+714 GCGETAEQDVLAYI
-728 AEHITFHR
+728 AKHITFHR

>member
-1 MNGSPNMQITPDVN
+1 MNGMYGMSTAEQLIAINHMQVAANHAVPSGAMPFQEVLRVYGEDQIT
-15 QALANAN
+15 
-22 IPLSP
+22 
-27 ALTQYFQQNVTP
+27 
-39 YLDQLQYQMYQTQVS
+39 
-54 LQDTLQFF
+54 
-62 VNQNRCQLAEIDR
+62 
-75 LKQVRQTMP
+75 
-84 RMFCERQIDG
+84 
-94 YGVCIDHGNQTLV
+94 GVGSCIDYEKRKIKRI
-107 GKLRIRS
+107 GKLRIHS
-114 VHHCYIDKDGYRKEL
+114 IHHCYIDKDGQRKEF
-129 LYVLY
+129 LYVSY
-134 SSMDDNIHSAVVPRD
+134 SSMDDSTHLAVVPCD

-160 ESFQWVCKS
+160 ESFQWMCKS
-169 KAMANDYVAHCINN
+169 KAMANDYIAYCIRC
-183 FAQKRILYIS
+183 FPPQSTQYFP
-193 EYPGFS
+193 EYAGFS
-199 FVKSKEGST
+199 FIEQSENST
-208 LVQFCCNRNQ
+208 FIRFDCNRKC
-218 FGMNPLKHCS
+218 FDMKLLKHCS

-281 TERILTISA
+281 MERILTISA

-359 DSMDC
+359 DNMDC

-384 KICLTLPENFAP
+384 KICLTLPKNFAP
-396 AMTKEEE
+396 AMTTEEE

-412 LINTIA
+412 LVNIII
-418 SYICKNYE
+418 SRICKSYTV
-426 LFRDRFKQNFIDIF
+426 LPGSFRDEFHEQIDLYT
-440 NSEFEQYSPYF
+440 SYF
-451 QGKSKEIITAGAL
+451 QGKSKEIITASAL
-464 LDTVYFCVIDCILDF
+464 LDTVYSCMIACFLEF
-479 DSQPIAPLIYSILYD
+479 DSQPITMLIRSVLSD

-516 AIRSGKLKILQ
+516 AIRSGKLKILR

-553 AIENV
+553 AMENV

-635 APEHFIPL
+635 VPEHFIPL

-827 ANDRDWG
+827 ATDRDWG

>member
-1 MNGSPNMQITPDVN
+1 MNGMYGMSTAEQLIAINHMQVAANHAVPSGAMPFQEVLRVYGEDQIT
-15 QALANAN
+15 
-22 IPLSP
+22 
-27 ALTQYFQQNVTP
+27 
-39 YLDQLQYQMYQTQVS
+39 
-54 LQDTLQFF
+54 
-62 VNQNRCQLAEIDR
+62 
-75 LKQVRQTMP
+75 
-84 RMFCERQIDG
+84 
-94 YGVCIDHGNQTLV
+94 GVGSCIDYEKRKIKRI
-107 GKLRIRS
+107 GKLRIHS
-114 VHHCYIDKDGYRKEL
+114 IHHCYIDKDGQRKEF
-129 LYVLY
+129 LYVSY
-134 SSMDDNIHSAVVPRD
+134 SSMDDSTHLAVVPCD

-160 ESFQWVCKS
+160 ESFQWMCKS
-169 KAMANDYVAHCINN
+169 KAMANDYIAYCIRC
-183 FAQKRILYIS
+183 FPPQSTQYFP
-193 EYPGFS
+193 EYAGFS
-199 FVKSKEGST
+199 FIEQSENST
-208 LVQFCCNRNQ
+208 FIRFDCNRKC
-218 FGMNPLKHCS
+218 FDMKLLKHCS

-281 TERILTISA
+281 MERILTISA

-359 DSMDC
+359 DNMDC

-384 KICLTLPENFAP
+384 KICLTLPKNFAP
-396 AMTKEEE
+396 AMTTEEE

-412 LINTIA
+412 LVNIII
-418 SYICKNYE
+418 SRICKSYTV
-426 LFRDRFKQNFIDIF
+426 LPGSFRDEFHEQIDLYT
-440 NSEFEQYSPYF
+440 SYF
-451 QGKSKEIITAGAL
+451 QGKSKEIITASAL
-464 LDTVYFCVIDCILDF
+464 LDTVYSCMIACFLEF
-479 DSQPIAPLIYSILYD
+479 DSQPITMLIRSVLSD

-516 AIRSGKLKILQ
+516 AIRSGKLKILR

-553 AIENV
+553 AMENV

-635 APEHFIPL
+635 VPEHFIPL